1 MEDKKQE
8 YFAFGSP
15 NQPWQRKNNNMMK
28 KLKKETV
35 LEAAEKRYGNWHGAV
50 DRINAFI
57 EGAKWQDEQDSNWLN
72 DLKLMEIEL
81 RNTKTLLAS
90 CEKALEDRDKQ
101 AESQALKLYTEDDLR
116 KAYNAGEQSRY
127 SRKGEA
133 LLKQEYF
140 DALKNK

>member
-1 MEDKKQE
+1 MENAKNDK
-8 YFAFGSP
+8 
-15 NQPWQRKNNNMMK
+15 
-28 KLKKETV
+28 T
-35 LEAAEKRYGNWHGAV
+35 LEDAAKDYVKSIFDNGIPLAMQS
-50 DRINAFI
+50 IFI
-57 EGAKWQDEQDSNWLN
+57 KGAKWQAEQNFNWFN

-140 DALKNK
+140 DDLKNK

>member
-1 MEDKKQE
+1 MENAKNDKTLE
-8 YFAFGSP
+8 
-15 NQPWQRKNNNMMK
+15 
-28 KLKKETV
+28 
-35 LEAAEKRYGNWHGAV
+35 EAAKDYVKSIFENDIPLAV
-50 DRINAFI
+50 QSIFFI
-57 EGAKWQDEQDSNWLN
+57 KGAKWQAEQDSNWLN